1 MRSRGLTLVEMIATL
16 AIVGMVT
23 AASLA
28 LTANLLGRQK
38 AAGGI
43 AAADATVE
51 KIRHVLSLDM
61 AHATR
66 CRVVEGGLK
75 LRTRTAVRPGT
86 MEIAHLPV
94 EVLYEI
100 GAAGNESWLVRSQC
114 AAGDEVFRELVCRDV
129 TDLSFVRAGGGEG
142 GRRAADNLN
151 LAPGD
156 AVSFDLRFYR
166 NGTERTVTITAA
178 VQ

>member
-1 MRSRGLTLVEMIATL
+1 MRRRGLTLIEMIATL
-16 AIVGMVT
+16 AIAGMVT

-43 AAADATVE
+43 AAKDATE
-51 KIRHVLSLDM
+51 ERLRHLLSLDM

-66 CRVVEGGLK
+66 CRAVEGGLK

-86 MEIAHLPV
+86 MATEHLPV
-94 EVLYEI
+94 EVCYEA
-100 GAAGNESWLVRSQC
+100 GAAGNESWLVRSQY
-114 AAGDEVFRELVCRDV
+114 ASGDEAFRELVCRDV
-129 TDLSFVRAGGGEG
+129 TGLSFVREGGTEG
-142 GRRAADNLN
+142 GRRAEDNLN

-156 AVSFDLRFYR
+156 AVVFELRFYR
-166 NGTERTVTITAA
+166 GGAERAVTITAA